1 MAGRLDG
8 KVAIITGGVSG
19 MGLAAT
25 ELFIEE
31 GARLVIADIQAEK
44 GLALERR
51 FPGQLRFSHCDI
63 RSEEDIAAAVALAV
77 DSFGGLDVMY
87 HNAGAV
93 GDNSSIE
100 DMSTA
105 GWDDT
110 QNLLLRSTMLTI
122 KHAIDPMKKRSKGS
136 IILTSSAAAVAL
148 GGSGPFAYTVAKA
161 GVISAGRYAAYALGQ
176 HKIRVNII
184 VPGAF
189 PTSIWSGHIGGDA
202 DMGDRLGLDLGRFSR
217 MQALPQAGD
226 PRNIADAAL
235 FLASEASDFITGVAL
250 PVDGG
255 LTLHRGPE
263 ASASGQLGA
272 VNAAAQQLER
282 A

>member
-1 MAGRLDG
+1 
-8 KVAIITGGVSG
+8 
-19 MGLAAT
+19 MGLAAV
-25 ELFIEE
+25 ERFIEE
-31 GARLVIADIQAEK
+31 GASLVVADIQDAK
-44 GLALERR
+44 GQELERR
-51 FPGQLRFSHCDI
+51 YSGQLRFAHCDI
-63 RSEEDIAAAVALAV
+63 REEEQISAAVTLAI
-77 DSFGGLDVMY
+77 DSFGGLDIMY

-93 GDNSSIE
+93 GDNSPIE
-100 DMSTA
+100 DISVA

-122 KHAIDPMKKRSKGS
+122 KHSVAPMKKRGRGA

-161 GVISAGRYAAYALGQ
+161 GVIAVGRYAALALGP
-176 HKIRVNII
+176 HKIRVNTII
-184 VPGAF
+184 PGAF

-202 DMGDRLGLDLGRFSR
+202 DVGDRLGLDLDRFAR

-235 FLASEASDFITGVAL
+235 FLASAESEFITGAAL

-255 LTLHRGPE
+255 LCLFRGSE
-263 ASASGQLGA
+263 ASAAGQLGA
-272 VNAAAQQLER
+272 VNDAAQQMTEL
-282 A
+282 AAT

>member
-25 ELFIEE
+25 ELFIKE
-31 GARLVIADIQAEK
+31 GAKLVIADIQAEK
-44 GLALERR
+44 GLALEQR
-51 FPGQLRFSHCDI
+51 FPGQLRFSRCDI

-122 KHAIDPMKKRSKGS
+122 KHAINPMKKRGKGS

-161 GVISAGRYAAYALGQ
+161 GVISAGRYAAFALGQ
-176 HKIRVNII
+176 HSIRVNII

-202 DMGDRLGLDLGRFSR
+202 DMGDRLGLDLGRFAR
-217 MQALPQAGD
+217 MQVLPQAGD

-272 VNAAAQQLER
+272 VNAAAEQLER